1 MAIPFMKMSGAGND
15 FVVVDN
21 RNGEVDATAEFITKV
36 CARRVSVGADGM
48 LLVEKASDPSAD
60 FRMRYYNADGGE
72 AETCG
77 NGARC
82 ISRFAHLHGIAGKA
96 MSFETAAGPYTA
108 NIVGEGVKLGMSDP
122 TDVRSGFTVAL
133 EDGERL
139 ASSANTGVPHVVYFV
154 DDVACLDVVRLG
166 RETRYHDDFAPAGTN
181 ANFAQVV
188 AGGSLCIR
196 TYERGVEDETLAC
209 GTGAVAAAIT
219 ASLRG
224 DVTSPTTVRVQGGF
238 DLIIHFTDDGGTIRD
253 IYLEGDA
260 RVVCAGKLHE
270 DAWSY

>member
-1 MAIPFMKMSGAGND
+1 MPIPFMKMSGAGND
-15 FVVVDN
+15 FVVMDN
-21 RNGEVDATAEFITKV
+21 RDGRIDATPDFISKV

-48 LLVEKASDPSAD
+48 LLVERATDPAAA
-60 FRMRYYNADGGE
+60 FRMRYYNSDGGE

-82 ISRFAHLHGIAGKA
+82 IARFAHLHGVAGSS
-96 MSFETAAGPYTA
+96 MSFETAAGPYSA
-108 NIVGEGVKLGMSDP
+108 DIVGDGVKLGMSDP
-122 TDVRSGFTVAL
+122 TDVRADFKVAL
-133 EDGERL
+133 ADGPRR

-154 DDVACLDVVRLG
+154 DDTEDVDVVALG
-166 RETRYHDDFAPAGTN
+166 RETRHHDDFAPAGTN
-181 ANFAQVV
+181 ANFAQTLED
-188 AGGSLCIR
+188 GSLRLR

-224 DVTSPTTVRVQGGF
+224 HATSPTTVHVRGGF
-238 DLIIHFTDDGGTIRD
+238 DLIIHFTNTGGGLGD

-260 RVVCAGKLHE
+260 RVVCAGDLHE
-270 DAWSY
+270 EAWSY